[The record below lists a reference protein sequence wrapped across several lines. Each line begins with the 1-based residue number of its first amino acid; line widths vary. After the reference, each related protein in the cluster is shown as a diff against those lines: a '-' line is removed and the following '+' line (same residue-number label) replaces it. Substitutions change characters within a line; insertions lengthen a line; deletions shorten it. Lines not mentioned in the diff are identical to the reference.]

1 MDKTQFLKL
10 IDELLELDEG
20 TLKGDEQLDGIGWDS
35 LATIS
40 FMALVDERFGLSLQ
54 PRQIAGCSTAS
65 ELTVLLGD
73 RITVGSLT

>member
-20 TLKGDEQLDGIGWDS
+20 ALKGDEQIDGIGWDS

-54 PRQIAGCSTAS
+54 PRQIAGCSTVSDLSA
-65 ELTVLLGD
+65 LLGD

>member
-20 TLKGDEQLDGIGWDS
+20 TLKGGEQLDGIGWDS

-40 FMALVDERFGLSLQ
+40 FMALVDERFGFSLQ
-54 PRQIAGCSTAS
+54 PRQIAGCSTVSDLLA
-65 ELTVLLGD
+65 LLGD
-73 RITVGSLT
+73 RINVETLT